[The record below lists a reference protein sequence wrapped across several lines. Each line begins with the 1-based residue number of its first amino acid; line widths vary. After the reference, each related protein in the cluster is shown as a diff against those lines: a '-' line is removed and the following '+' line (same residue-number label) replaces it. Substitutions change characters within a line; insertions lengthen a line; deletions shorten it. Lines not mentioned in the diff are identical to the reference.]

1 MICTE
6 MLEAERFRIGH
17 TKIFF
22 RAGVLGY
29 LEEVRDDM
37 VTSLTRKLQGALLA
51 HLRRKEFS
59 KRQDQRRL
67 LAVIQRVFRR
77 YLTLRH
83 WGWFSV
89 IQKTRPLIGMVN
101 IEEEIQLLEDAAT
114 QAIQEFETTI
124 SERKRFEEANSQLMD
139 EKMALIKRIEA
150 EQGDLSAYTERQV
163 SVRINV
169 SIMINIVI
177 HKAKAAAQKAD
188 IEAQLEEI
196 KEKAVVEEEKKE
208 RLITEK
214 KALDQVG
221 RSYDDDKYDNYNFD
235 DDYFD
240 QKTLTIFSWTLT
252 ILTLTIL
259 TMTTLTMTT
268 LTMSKTKPMIP
279 MTDQETSSVRGELS
293 DLEVA
298 VSKVE
303 QERSQKDHVIRSL
316 NDDITSRSGN
326 SNTSQQEYSRE

>member
-51 HLRRKEFS
+51 HLRRKEFR

-83 WGWFSV
+83 WGWFSI

-114 QAIQEFETTI
+114 QAIEEFETTI
-124 SERKRFEEANSQLMD
+124 TERKRLEEANRQLMD
-139 EKMALIKRIEA
+139 EKLALLKRIEA

-163 SVRINV
+163 SIRRN
-169 SIMINIVI
+169 IMIDII
-177 HKAKAAAQKAD
+177 LHKAKAAAQKAD
-188 IEAQLEEI
+188 IEAQLEEV

-208 RLITEK
+208 RLIMEK

-221 RSYDDDKYDNYNFD
+221 RSYDDDDWTIR
-235 DDYFD
+235 
-240 QKTLTIFSWTLT
+240 TLTI
-252 ILTLTIL
+252 
-259 TMTTLTMTT
+259 TTLAN
-268 LTMSKTKPMIP
+268 KNFDGNDID
-279 MTDQETSSVRGELS
+279 TDNFNIDCFE
-293 DLEVA
+293 
-298 VSKVE
+298 
-303 QERSQKDHVIRSL
+303 
-316 NDDITSRSGN
+316 NDDFDN
-326 SNTSQQEYSRE
+326 DDFDDVKD